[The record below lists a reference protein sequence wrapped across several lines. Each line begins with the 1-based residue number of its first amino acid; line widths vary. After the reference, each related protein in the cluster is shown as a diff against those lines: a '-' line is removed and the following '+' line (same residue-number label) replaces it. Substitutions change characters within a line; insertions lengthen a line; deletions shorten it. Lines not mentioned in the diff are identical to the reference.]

1 MRAENAQ
8 DLLVEETS
16 LPLGP
21 AGWGKQHEFDYF
33 ADTGNQ
39 TINCQAVNY
48 TVLRSKFKKKK
59 ALKIKT
65 AESF

>member
-8 DLLVEETS
+8 DLLVEKTS

-33 ADTGNQ
+33 SDTGNQ
-39 TINCQAVNY
+39 TINAKQ
-48 TVLRSKFKKKK
+48 LI
-59 ALKIKT
+59 ALFSEANDST
-65 AESF
+65 